1 MVKKNNYITLIIII
15 AIIILT
21 YFIIQRDE
29 PTTSEETAKCIG
41 QNSVLYVQLGCIH
54 CKEQE
59 DMFGN
64 NTKYLNMI
72 DCFYEKEKCL
82 QEKIEATPTWIIKG
96 EKYVGVQSI
105 KNLQELTG
113 C

>member
-72 DCFYEKEKCL
+72 DCFYEKEKCK
-82 QEKIEATPTWIIKG
+82 EIMATPTWIIKG
-96 EKYVGVQSI
+96 EKYDGLQSI
-105 KNLQELTG
+105 EKLKELTD